1 MSNNIFVSD
10 VVSPSRRSSGVD
22 VVDSPTTEPGSAYNA
37 LVTLKGLT
45 LCLYDEKTDLD
56 MSPFEV

>member
-10 VVSPSRRSSGVD
+10 VVNPSRSGVD

-37 LVTLKGLT
+37 LVTLQGLT